1 MHLQINGSSYDRW
14 EDVPE
19 DLRRTLLAVMPDRDG
34 DGIPDSLQERSTPGR
49 IVRNVTKVR
58 INGVEYDSPDQMPA
72 EARQALRA
80 AGLPRQQPV
89 QSPAARPEVQSE
101 LTRQL
106 LGEAPPRKWW
116 QFWRR

>member
-1 MHLQINGSSYDRW
+1 MHLQINGSGYDRW

-34 DGIPDSLQERSTPGR
+34 DGIPDPLQEHSTPGKM
-49 IVRNVTKVR
+49 VSSVTKVEV
-58 INGVEYDSPDQMPA
+58 NGVEYDSPDQMPA

-80 AGLPRQQPV
+80 AGLPLQPAQPSV
-89 QSPAARPEVQSE
+89 SAPEAQSE